1 VARQRLSRD
10 ERHVQLLETAAA
22 IVRSEGADGLTLG
35 RVAEEAGVS
44 KPIVYDHFET
54 RVGLLK
60 GLYQRIDEQQ
70 AEAARAALDSQARD
84 LEGAAA
90 ILAEAYV
97 DCVLHIGREF
107 GAITAALSASAEL
120 EEVLSDGRQRYAE
133 SFLAALERFASP
145 PEDQAMPVMLGVI
158 GAAEALAREASA
170 GRLSRLEAVTALK
183 RIIVGA
189 ARGE

>member
-1 VARQRLSRD
+1 MARRRLSRD

-107 GAITAALSASAEL
+107 GAVTAALAASAEL

-133 SFLAALERFASP
+133 SFLTALERFASP

>member
-1 VARQRLSRD
+1 MARQRLSRD